1 MNFSRIFIDRP
12 VATVLLM
19 ISIILLGLVAWGQLP
34 LSALPEVDF
43 PTIEVTT
50 LYPGAGP
57 EVMASTITAPL
68 ERQFGQMAGL
78 LQMGSTSSGGAS
90 VITLQFS
97 LTTSIDVAEQQV
109 QEAINAAGTYLPTDL
124 PMPPLYNKVNPADAP
139 ILTLA
144 VSAPHMTLPRLQDW
158 VETRLVGK
166 LSQVNGVGMVSL
178 GGGLRPAVR
187 IRGNPMALALRHL
200 SFEDL
205 RTAILNNNVD
215 IPKGS
220 FDGPAHSVSVDANDQ
235 LHDAAAYRQI
245 VITYLNGSP
254 VRIGDVAEVL
264 DDAEDVHL
272 AAWKNNTPAIIV
284 NIQRQPGAN
293 VIHVADQIKTL
304 LPSLRDSL
312 PDSISVELLT
322 DRTTTIRAS
331 VHEIQFELMLAI
343 ALVVMVIFLFL
354 RNLPATL
361 IPAFAVPVSLIGTLG
376 VMYLAHFSI
385 NNLTLMAL
393 TIATGFVVDDA
404 IVMIENIAR
413 YRELGHD
420 ARSAAYAGSRQI
432 GFTILSLTFS
442 LIAVLIPLLFMSDVI
457 GRLFREFAITLA
469 VTILISAFVSL
480 TLTPM
485 LCARLLTSNNDT
497 ETGWRGRWK
506 QLLDSLIQ
514 GYGRWLDVALRHPRW
529 VLGTAFLTLALTAG
543 LYVILPKGFFPVQD
557 TGILQVVT
565 QGPQTISFRAMRREQ
580 SALAQQL
587 LKDPAVESLSS
598 FIGVDGVNTTINS
611 GRMMINLKPL
621 AQRGVDGS
629 LPAVMERLHEQLT
642 RQKSLLD
649 VYFQPVQ
656 DMTLEDS
663 LSRTQYQLTLESP
676 NARDIALWVPRLM
689 HRLQD
694 IPSLRDLASDQQ
706 DQGKRLFLD
715 IDRDNAMRL
724 GVSVAA
730 LDNILYDAFAQR
742 IVSTIFTQSNQYRV
756 ILESGTEFAQNPNQL
771 HQFYVNGT
779 NGAQVP
785 LDQLAHLREIDGP
798 LSIHHLGQFPSATL
812 SFNLAPHQSLGSAVA
827 QIEQAA
833 QQLNMPASVEM
844 RFQGAARAYQKSL
857 SSTLLLLLAAVV
869 TMYIVLGI
877 LYESYWH
884 PLTILSTLPS
894 AAVGALLALQLTGHD
909 LDILGII
916 GIVLLIGI
924 VKKNAIMI
932 IDFALDAQRSSGM
945 TPLEAVRSACLLR
958 FRPILMT
965 TLSAFFAALPFLFGS
980 GIGAELRQPL
990 GLTLVGGLLFSQLLT
1005 LFTTP
1010 VIYLA
1015 LENISSRLKFGRNKE
1030 IP

>member
-1 MNFSRIFIDRP
+1 MNFSRPFIDRP
-12 VATVLLM
+12 VATALLM
-19 ISIILLGLVAWGQLP
+19 ISIMLLGLLAWHQLP

-57 EVMASTITAPL
+57 EVMASTVTAPL

-78 LQMGSTSSGGAS
+78 SQMASTSSGGAS

-97 LTTSIDVAEQQV
+97 LTTSIDIAEQQV
-109 QEAINAAGTYLPTDL
+109 QEAINAAGTFLPTDL

-144 VSAPHMTLPRLQDW
+144 VTAPHMTLPRLQDW

-166 LSQVNGVGMVSL
+166 LSQVSGVGMVSL

-187 IRGNPMALALRHL
+187 IRGNPTALALRHL

-205 RTAILNNNVD
+205 RVAIINNNVD

-245 VITYLNGSP
+245 IITYLNGAP

-264 DDAEDVHL
+264 DDAEDIHL
-272 AAWKNNTPAIIV
+272 AAWKNTTPAIIV

-293 VIHVADQIKTL
+293 VILVSERIKAL

-312 PDSISVELLT
+312 PESVHVELLT

-343 ALVVMVIFLFL
+343 ALVVLVIFLFL

-376 VMYLAHFSI
+376 IMYLANFSL

-413 YRELGHD
+413 YRELGQD
-420 ARSAAYAGSRQI
+420 ARAAAYTGSRQI

-485 LCARLLTSNNDT
+485 LCARLLAAENEI
-497 ETGWRGRWK
+497 ETGWRGQWK
-506 QLLDSLIQ
+506 RFLDSLIR
-514 GYGRWLDVALRHPRW
+514 GYGRWLDVALRHQRV
-529 VLGTAFLTLALTAG
+529 VLVIALLTLGLTAG
-543 LYVILPKGFFPVQD
+543 LYLILPKGFFPTQD
-557 TGILQVVT
+557 TGILEAVT
-565 QGPQTISFRAMRREQ
+565 QGPQSISFRAMRREQ
-580 SALAQQL
+580 YALAQQL
-587 LKDPAVESLSS
+587 LADPAVESLSS

-611 GRMMINLKPL
+611 GRLMINLKPL
-621 AQRGVDGS
+621 AQRGANGS
-629 LPAVMERLHEQLT
+629 LPAVMQRLHEAML
-642 RQKSLLD
+642 RQHSLLD

-656 DMTLEDS
+656 DMTLEDT

-676 NARDIALWVPRLM
+676 NSREIMEWVPRLM
-689 HRLQD
+689 ERLKT
-694 IPSLRDLASDQQ
+694 IPAVRDLASDQQ
-706 DQGKRLFLD
+706 DHGKRLFLD

-724 GVSVAA
+724 GVSVAE
-730 LDNILYDAFAQR
+730 LDDILYDAFAQR

-756 ILESGTEFAQNPNQL
+756 ILESATEFAQNPGQL
-771 HQFYVNGT
+771 HQFYVAGANGS
-779 NGAQVP
+779 QVP
-785 LDQLAHLREIDGP
+785 LDQVAHLREVDGP
-798 LSIHHLGQFPSATL
+798 LAIHHLGQFPSATL
-812 SFNLAPHQSLGSAVA
+812 SFNLAPHQSLGVAVE
-827 QIEQAA
+827 QIERAVEE
-833 QQLNMPASVEM
+833 LSMPASLEM

-884 PLTILSTLPS
+884 PITILSTLPS
-894 AAVGALLALQLTGHD
+894 AAVGALLALKITGHD

-932 IDFALDAQRSSGM
+932 IDFALDAQRSAGM
-945 TPLEAVRSACLLR
+945 SPLEAIREACLLR

-1015 LENISSRLKFGRNKE
+1015 LENLALRLRTWRADKRS
-1030 IP
+1030 

>member
-1 MNFSRIFIDRP
+1 MNFSSPFIDRP
-12 VATVLLM
+12 IATSLVMVAIL
-19 ISIILLGLVAWGQLP
+19 LLGLIAWRQLP
-34 LSALPEVDF
+34 LSALPEVDY

-57 EVMASTITAPL
+57 EVMAGTVTAPL

-78 LQMGSTSSGGAS
+78 TQMASTSSGGAS

-97 LTTSIDVAEQQV
+97 LSQSIDVAEQQV
-109 QEAINAAGTYLPTDL
+109 QEAINAAGTFLPTDL

-144 VSAPHMTLPRLQDW
+144 VTSPHMSLPHLQDW

-166 LSQVNGVGMVSL
+166 LSQVSGVGMVSM

-187 IRGNPMALALRHL
+187 IRGNPTALALRRL
-200 SFEDL
+200 GFEDL
-205 RTAILNNNVD
+205 RTAIINNNVD

-220 FDGPAHSVSVDANDQ
+220 FDGPNHSVTVDANDQ
-235 LHDAAAYRQI
+235 LHDAASYRQV
-245 VITYLNGSP
+245 VITYLNGAP
-254 VRIGDVAEVL
+254 VRIGDVAEVV

-272 AAWKNNTPAIIV
+272 AAWRNDTPAIIV

-293 VIHVADQIKTL
+293 VIQVSDRIKAL
-304 LPSLRDSL
+304 LPKLQNSL
-312 PDSISVELLT
+312 PESVKVELLS

-354 RNLPATL
+354 RSLPATL

-376 VMYLAHFSI
+376 VMYLANFSI

-413 YRELGHD
+413 YREMGED
-420 ARSAAYAGSRQI
+420 ARTAAFTGSRQI

-457 GRLFREFAITLA
+457 GRLFREFAVTLA

-485 LCARLLTSNNDT
+485 LCAHMLGGKEAA
-497 ETGWRGRWK
+497 ETGWRLHWK
-506 QLLDSLIQ
+506 QFLDRLIQ
-514 GYGRWLDVALRHPRW
+514 SYARWLDIALHHQGL
-529 VLGTAFLTLALTAG
+529 VLFTALLTLILTAA
-543 LYVILPKGFFPVQD
+543 LYLYLPKGFFPIQD
-557 TGILQVVT
+557 TGILQAIT
-565 QGPQTISFRAMRREQ
+565 QGPQTISFGAMRREQ
-580 SALAQQL
+580 FSLAQKI

-598 FIGVDGVNTTINS
+598 FIGVDGSNTTINS
-611 GRMMINLKPL
+611 GRLMINLKPF
-621 AQRGVDGS
+621 AQRGDDKS
-629 LPAVMERLHEQLT
+629 IQAIMHRLHETMVQSHSALE
-642 RQKSLLD
+642 

-656 DMTLEDS
+656 DMTLEDT

-676 NARDIALWVPRLM
+676 KIAEIQHSVPLLLEKMRHL
-689 HRLQD
+689 
-694 IPSLRDLASDQQ
+694 PSLRNVASDQQ
-706 DQGKRLFLD
+706 DQGKRVFLD
-715 IDRDNAMRL
+715 IDRDNALRL

-730 LDNILYDAFAQR
+730 LDNLLYDAFSQR

-756 ILESGTEFAQNPNQL
+756 ILESGPEFSQNPDQL
-771 HQFYVNGT
+771 HLFYVPGA

-785 LDQLAHLREIDGP
+785 LDQLAHIRETTGP
-798 LSIHHLGQFPSATL
+798 LSIHHLGQFPAATL
-812 SFNLAPHQSLGSAVA
+812 SFNLASHQSLGQAVA
-827 QIEQAA
+827 AIEQAA
-833 QQLNMPASVEM
+833 SELNLPQSVELQ
-844 RFQGAARAYQKSL
+844 FQGAARAYQKSL

-869 TMYIVLGI
+869 TMYIVLGV
-877 LYESYWH
+877 LYESYIH
-884 PLTILSTLPS
+884 PITILSTLPS
-894 AAVGALLALQLTGHD
+894 AAVGALLALSLTGHD
-909 LDILGII
+909 LDILGVI

-924 VKKNAIMI
+924 VKKNAIMM
-932 IDFALDAQRSSGM
+932 IDFALEAQRHQGLS
-945 TPLEAVRSACLLR
+945 PEQAIREACLLR

-965 TLSAFFAALPFLFGS
+965 TLSAFFAAFPFLFGT

-990 GLTLVGGLLFSQLLT
+990 GLTLVGGLLVSQLLT

-1010 VIYLA
+1010 VIYLTM
-1015 LENISSRLKFGRNKE
+1015 ERLVGRLRTLTGRQA
-1030 IP
+1030 

>member
-1 MNFSRIFIDRP
+1 MNFSRPFIDRP
-12 VATVLLM
+12 IATALVM
-19 ISIILLGLVAWGQLP
+19 VSIMLLGLIAWGQLP
-34 LSALPEVDF
+34 LSALPEVDY

-57 EVMASTITAPL
+57 EVMASTVTAPL

-78 LQMGSTSSGGAS
+78 TQMASSSSGGAS

-97 LTTSIDVAEQQV
+97 LITSIDVAEQQV
-109 QEAINAAGTYLPTDL
+109 QEAINAAGTFLPTDL

-144 VSAPHMTLPRLQDW
+144 VTAPNMTLPHLQDW

-166 LSQVNGVGMVSL
+166 LSQVSGVGMVSL

-187 IRGNPMALALRHL
+187 IRGNPDALATRHL
-200 SFEDL
+200 SLEDL
-205 RTAILNNNVD
+205 RSAIVNNNVD
-215 IPKGS
+215 LPKGS

-245 VITYLNGSP
+245 IITYINGAP
-254 VRIGDVAEVL
+254 VRIGDVAEVV

-272 AAWKNNTPAIIV
+272 AAWKNTTPAIVV

-293 VIHVADQIKTL
+293 VIEVSERVKAL
-304 LPSLRDSL
+304 LPKLKDAL
-312 PDSISVELLT
+312 PAGVKVELLT

-376 VMYLAHFSI
+376 IMYLAHFSI

-420 ARSAAYAGSRQI
+420 ARSAAYTGSRQI

-485 LCARLLTSNNDT
+485 LCARLLAEEVP
-497 ETGWRGRWK
+497 ETGWRLRWK
-506 QLLDSLIQ
+506 NLLERLIQ
-514 GYGRWLDVALRHPRW
+514 GYGHWLDVALRHPNTI
-529 VLGTAFLTLALTAG
+529 LGLACLTLILTAG
-543 LYVILPKGFFPVQD
+543 LYLYLPKGFFPMQD
-557 TGILQVVT
+557 TGILEAVT
-565 QGPQTISFRAMRREQ
+565 EGPQSLSFAAMRREQ
-580 SALAQQL
+580 VALAQVIL
-587 LKDPAVESLSS
+587 DDPAVESLSS
-598 FIGVDGVNTTINS
+598 FIGVDGVNTTINT
-611 GRMMINLKPL
+611 GRLMINLKSL
-621 AQRGVDGS
+621 SQRGSDGS
-629 LPAVMERLHEQLT
+629 IRAVMQRLNQRLAALHSPLG
-642 RQKSLLD
+642 

-656 DMTLEDS
+656 DMTLEDT

-676 NARDIALWVPRLM
+676 NFNEIQTWAPRLVAK
-689 HRLQD
+689 LAT
-694 IPSLRDLASDQQ
+694 IPSLSEVASDQQ
-706 DQGKRLFLD
+706 NQGKRLYLD

-724 GVSVAA
+724 GVTVAA

-756 ILESGTEFAQNPNQL
+756 ILESGPEFARNPQQL
-771 HQFYVNGT
+771 HRFYVPGG

-785 LDQLAHLREIDGP
+785 LDQLAHWREINGP
-798 LSIHHLGQFPSATL
+798 LAIHHLGQFPSATL
-812 SFNLAPHQSLGSAVA
+812 SFNLAPHASLGHAVTA
-827 QIEQAA
+827 IEEAA
-833 QQLNMPASVEM
+833 RELNMPVSVEL
-844 RFQGAARAYQKSL
+844 RFQGAARAYQNSL

-877 LYESYWH
+877 LYESYVH

-894 AAVGALLALQLTGHD
+894 AAVGALLALQLSGRD
-909 LDILGII
+909 LDILGVI

-945 TPLEAVRSACLLR
+945 TPYDAVRQACLLR

-965 TLSAFFAALPFLFGS
+965 TLSAFFAALPFLFGH

-990 GLTLVGGLLFSQLLT
+990 GLTLVGGLLFSQLIT

-1010 VIYLA
+1010 VIYLT
-1015 LENISSRLKFGRNKE
+1015 LERLSRRVQAILGARRA
-1030 IP
+1030 

>member
-1 MNFSRIFIDRP
+1 MNFSRLFIDRP
-12 VATVLLM
+12 VATALLM
-19 ISIILLGLVAWGQLP
+19 VSMVLLGLIAWGQLP

-57 EVMASTITAPL
+57 EVMTSTVTAPL

-78 LQMGSTSSGGAS
+78 TQMASTSSGGAS
-90 VITLQFS
+90 MITLQFS
-97 LTTSIDVAEQQV
+97 MTTSIDVAEQQV
-109 QEAINAAGTYLPTDL
+109 QEAINAAGTFLPTDL
-124 PMPPLYNKVNPADAP
+124 PMPPIYNKVNPADAP

-144 VSAPHMTLPRLQDW
+144 VTAPHMTLPHLQDW
-158 VETRLVGK
+158 AETRLVGK
-166 LSQVNGVGMVSL
+166 LSQVSGVGMVSL

-187 IRGNPMALALRHL
+187 VRGNPTALALRHL

-205 RTAILNNNVD
+205 RNAILNNNVD

-235 LHDAAAYRQI
+235 LHDAAAYQKI
-245 VITYLNGSP
+245 IITYLNGAP
-254 VRIGDVAEVL
+254 VRVGDVAEVV
-264 DDAEDVHL
+264 DGAEDVHL
-272 AAWKNNTPAIIV
+272 AAWKNQTPAIIV

-293 VIHVADQIKTL
+293 VIEVSDRIKAI
-304 LPSLRDSL
+304 LPQLQDSL
-312 PDSISVELLT
+312 PDSVKIELLT

-331 VHEIQFELMLAI
+331 VHEIEFELLLAI
-343 ALVVMVIFLFL
+343 ALVILVIFLFL
-354 RNLPATL
+354 RRLPATM

-376 VMYLAHFSI
+376 VMYLTHFSL

-413 YRELGHD
+413 YREQGQE
-420 ARSAAYAGSRQI
+420 ARGAAYEGSRQI

-485 LCARLLTSNNDT
+485 LCAHLLGTKEAPES
-497 ETGWRGRWK
+497 GWRLRLK
-506 QLLDSLIQ
+506 QALESLIRA
-514 GYGRWLDVALRHPRW
+514 YARYLDLALRHPTW
-529 VLGTAFLTLALTAG
+529 VLFSALLTLGLTVG
-543 LYVILPKGFFPVQD
+543 LYVYLPKGFFPSQD
-557 TGILQVVT
+557 TGIIEAVT
-565 QGPQTISFRAMRREQ
+565 QGPQSISFRAMRQ
-580 SALAQQL
+580 QQLALAPAL
-587 LKDPAVESLSS
+587 LADPAVESLSS
-598 FIGVDGVNTTINS
+598 FIGVDGVNATINA

-621 AQRGVDGS
+621 TQRGAHGTMAEVMARLNQRMVEQHS
-629 LPAVMERLHEQLT
+629 PLAVF
-642 RQKSLLD
+642 
-649 VYFQPVQ
+649 FQPVQ
-656 DMTLEDS
+656 DMTLEDT

-676 NARDIALWVPRLM
+676 NLHEIQTWVPRLLE
-689 HRLQD
+689 RLHSL
-694 IPSLRDLASDQQ
+694 PALRDIASDQQ
-706 DQGKRLFLD
+706 DQGKRVYLD

-756 ILESGTEFAQNPNQL
+756 ILESDPQWGENPEQL
-771 HQFYVNGT
+771 HGYYVNGS

-785 LDQLAHLREIDGP
+785 LDQLVHWREVTGP
-798 LSIHHLGQFPSATL
+798 LAVHHLGQFPAATL
-812 SFNLAPHQSLGSAVA
+812 SFNLAPHQSLGVAVA
-827 QIEQAA
+827 QIEHEA
-833 QQLNMPASVEM
+833 QNMALPASLEL

-877 LYESYWH
+877 LYESYLH
-884 PLTILSTLPS
+884 PITILSTLPS
-894 AAVGALLALQLTGHD
+894 ATVGALLALKITGHD

-932 IDFALDAQRSSGM
+932 IDFALDAQRHAGK
-945 TPLEAVRSACLLR
+945 TPQEAVREACLLR

-965 TLSAFFAALPFLFGS
+965 TLAAFFAAFPFLFSS
-980 GIGAELRQPL
+980 GIGSELRQPI
-990 GLTLVGGLLFSQLLT
+990 GLTLAGGLLFSQLIT

-1010 VIYLA
+1010 VIYLT
-1015 LENISSRLKFGRNKE
+1015 LENVAQRVRSHVGKVAK
-1030 IP
+1030 